1 MSSRCF
7 IEFVDASWPFIL
19 NEIDVDLIPSDE
31 YAVRTISIMS
41 NKSIREVIELLQSE
55 QVNFNK
61 WNMGTTGVKCLSY
74 ILNSL
79 Y

>member
-1 MSSRCF
+1 MTS
-7 IEFVDASWPFIL
+7 
-19 NEIDVDLIPSDE
+19 EIDVDSIPSDE

-41 NKSIREVIELLQSE
+41 NKSIREVIKQLQSE
-55 QVNFNK
+55 HIDFNN

-74 ILNSL
+74 LLNSL